1 MQNRFLGFIIT
12 KIVFVLTFFL
22 LTGFIT
28 TASAQQQQSFD
39 VTDYRIE
46 AQLLPATNRLQATT
60 DVTFVPKAEMRT
72 VTFELNGSLKVESV
86 QRVASTVT
94 APPVTTATPKNA
106 PRGVSP
112 VPPAAPQISS
122 GGVNLTFVQDQV
134 GVSNLGPNVRVEL
147 GEPVAAN
154 TPVTLRFRYAGT
166 LLTPEGGV
174 LATKRLAAVTDEIS
188 YLLYPARWFPFH
200 DYAADR
206 AASDITL
213 IVPAGLQA
221 VGYSEEP
228 VAASAG
234 GRYRFVN
241 RKPALIGNFA
251 VGKFSPKT
259 VRSGN
264 YEVQFFTRIGNDAR
278 IAEYGEALGRAL
290 QYYNQRFGANDTGNK
305 LSVVQIDDES
315 LDVYSAPG
323 MLFLSRKYF
332 ETPPQ
337 IISERL
343 QREAAYQWWGHTV
356 GLRSFD
362 DSWISQGLAEYS
374 ALELREQNAKGEEM
388 EAANRELL
396 ERALSFEQSASILR
410 APATLDDTTAA
421 YQYVMFYKGAAVY
434 RLLRE
439 TMGKEKFNQLLRTFL
454 NQYRGKGASIEDFEK
469 LASQVNGAN
478 LRYFFA
484 RWVDSTGVPEFNADY
499 QIIRTRS
506 GKFIARGTVKQN
518 YENLRLPVDIQLRAE
533 GGDSKV
539 HTVKI
544 DEQSEDFNIES
555 NGAPIEVVIDPQ
567 FKLLRIDQDLRV
579 SSIAR
584 RGIEQFKEGNYA
596 EAQQQFEAALKLDR
610 SNSWI
615 YYHLGLLFLEQR
627 NYDLAIENFKATLS
641 GNLRP
646 NWLEAWANIKMG
658 NAYDAKGDR
667 DRAISA
673 YQRAQKTG
681 INYDNAQTEVKKYLD
696 TPYDPRNST
705 TAAK

>member
-1 MQNRFLGFIIT
+1 MQNRFLGFIFT
-12 KIVFVLTFFL
+12 KIVFVLTLFL
-22 LTGFIT
+22 LTDFIT
-28 TASAQQQQSFD
+28 TASAQQKQSFD

-46 AQLLPATNRLQATT
+46 AQLVPDSNRLQATV

-86 QRVASTVT
+86 QRVGSAAT
-94 APPVTTATPKNA
+94 ALPAMTATPKTGA
-106 PRGVSP
+106 RQTRPTP
-112 VPPAAPQISS
+112 TIAPQVSAT
-122 GGVNLTFVQDQV
+122 GNLTFVQDQV
-134 GVSNLGPNVRVEL
+134 GVNNLGPNVRIEL
-147 GEPVAAN
+147 SEPAAAN

-174 LATKRLAAVTDEIS
+174 LATRRLAAVTGEIS

-228 VAASAG
+228 VAASSA

-241 RKPALIGNFA
+241 RKQGLIGNFA

-259 VRSGN
+259 VRTGN
-264 YEVQFFTRIGNDAR
+264 YEIQFFTRIGNDAR

-290 QYYNQRFGANDTGNK
+290 QFYNGRFGASDTGNK

-323 MLFLSRKYF
+323 VLFLSTKYF
-332 ETPPQ
+332 ENPPQ
-337 IISERL
+337 IVSERL

-356 GLRSFD
+356 GLKSFD
-362 DSWISQGLAEYS
+362 DAWISQGLAEYS
-374 ALELREQNAKGEEM
+374 ALELREQNAKGDDL

-439 TMGKEKFNQLLRTFL
+439 TMGKDKFNQLLRSFL
-454 NQYRGKGASIEDFEK
+454 NQYRGKQASIEDFEK
-469 LASQVNGAN
+469 LASQVQGSN

-484 RWVDSTGVPEFNADY
+484 RWVDSTGVPEFNADF
-499 QIIRTRS
+499 QIIRTRG

-518 YENLRLPVDIQLRAE
+518 YENLRLPVDVQLRAE
-533 GGDSKV
+533 GGDSKTQ
-539 HTVKI
+539 TVKI

-555 NGAPIEVVIDPQ
+555 NGAPVEVVIDPQ

-667 DRAISA
+667 DRAVSA

-681 INYDNAQTEVKKYLD
+681 INYDNAQNQVKKYLD
-696 TPYDPRNST
+696 TPYDPRNTT

>member
-1 MQNRFLGFIIT
+1 MQNRFLGFIFT
-12 KIVFVLTFFL
+12 KIVFVCAVL
-22 LTGFIT
+22 LTGFT
-28 TASAQQQQSFD
+28 AASAQQQQQNFD

-46 AQLLPATNRLQATT
+46 AQLVPASNRLQATA
-60 DVTFVPKAEMRT
+60 DVTFVPKSDMRA

-86 QRVASTVT
+86 QRVAGATTLPVATVAPKTAVRGARPT
-94 APPVTTATPKNA
+94 APAQTTTP
-106 PRGVSP
+106 
-112 VPPAAPQISS
+112 IS
-122 GGVNLTFVQDQV
+122 GANLIFVQDQV
-134 GVSNLGPNVRVEL
+134 GVGTLGPNVRVEL
-147 GEPVAAN
+147 GDVAVTAN
-154 TPVTLRFRYAGT
+154 TSVTLRFRYAGT
-166 LLTPEGGV
+166 LLTPEGGI
-174 LATKRLAAVTDEIS
+174 LANKRLAAVTDDIS
-188 YLLYPARWFPFH
+188 YLLYAARWFPFH

-213 IVPAGLQA
+213 VVPAGLQV

-228 VAASAG
+228 VASSGAT
-234 GRYRFVN
+234 RYRFVN

-251 VGKFSPKT
+251 VGKFSQKSL
-259 VRSGN
+259 RSGS
-264 YEVQFFTRIGNDAR
+264 YEIQFFTKIGNDAR
-278 IAEYGEALGRAL
+278 VAEYGENLGRAL
-290 QYYNQRFGANDTGNK
+290 QFYNTRFGANDTGNK
-305 LSVVQIDDES
+305 LAVVQIDDES

-323 MLFLSRKYF
+323 VLFLSNKYF

-337 IISERL
+337 NIAERL

-356 GLRSFD
+356 GLKSFD
-362 DSWISQGLAEYS
+362 DAWISQGLAEYS
-374 ALELREQNAKGEEM
+374 ALELREQTAKGDELENS
-388 EAANRELL
+388 NRELL
-396 ERALSFEQSASILR
+396 ERALSFEQTASLLN
-410 APATLDDTTAA
+410 APSKLDDTTAA

-439 TMGKEKFNQLLRTFL
+439 TMGKDKFNGLLRTFL
-454 NQYRGKGASIEDFEK
+454 NQYRGKAASIEDFEK
-469 LASQVNGAN
+469 LSSQVAGNN

-506 GKFIARGTVKQN
+506 GKFIARGTVKQT

-539 HTVKI
+539 QTVKI
-544 DEQSEDFNIES
+544 DEQSEDFNVES

-641 GNLRP
+641 GSLRP
-646 NWLEAWANIKMG
+646 TWLEAWANIKMG
-658 NAYDAKGDR
+658 NAYDSKGDR
-667 DRAISA
+667 DRAVSA

-681 INYDNAQTEVKKYLD
+681 INYDNAQTQTKKYLD
-696 TPYDPRNST
+696 TPYDPRNNT
-705 TAAK
+705 TAVK

>member
-1 MQNRFLGFIIT
+1 MQNRFLGFIFT
-12 KIVFVLTFFL
+12 KTVFVLTLFL
-22 LTGFIT
+22 LTGFIIA
-28 TASAQQQQSFD
+28 ASAQQQQSFD
-39 VTDYRIE
+39 VTDYRLE
-46 AQLLPATNRLQATT
+46 AQLVPATNRLQATV

-86 QRVASTVT
+86 QRVGSAAT
-94 APPVTTATPKNA
+94 ALPATTATPKTGARPTRPLPTA
-106 PRGVSP
+106 PPVS
-112 VPPAAPQISS
+112 AA
-122 GGVNLTFVQDQV
+122 GNLTFVQDQV
-134 GVSNLGPNVRVEL
+134 GVNNLGPNVRIEL
-147 GEPVAAN
+147 SEPATAN

-228 VAASAG
+228 VTASG

-241 RKPALIGNFA
+241 RKQGLIGNFA

-259 VRSGN
+259 VRTGN
-264 YEVQFFTRIGNDAR
+264 YEIQFFTRIGNDAR
-278 IAEYGEALGRAL
+278 IAEYGDALGRAL
-290 QYYNQRFGANDTGNK
+290 QFYNGRFGASDTGNK

-323 MLFLSRKYF
+323 VLFLSTKYF
-332 ETPPQ
+332 ENPPQ
-337 IISERL
+337 IINERL

-356 GLRSFD
+356 GLKSFD
-362 DSWISQGLAEYS
+362 DAWISQGLAEYS
-374 ALELREQNAKGEEM
+374 ALELREQNAKGDEL

-396 ERALSFEQSASILR
+396 ERALSFEQSASLIN
-410 APATLDDTTAA
+410 APKNLDDTTAA

-439 TMGKEKFNQLLRTFL
+439 TMGKDKFNQLLRTFL
-454 NQYRGKGASIEDFEK
+454 NQYRGKQASIEDFEK
-469 LASQVNGAN
+469 LASQVNGSN

-484 RWVDSTGVPEFNADY
+484 RWVDSTGVPEFNADF

-518 YENLRLPVDIQLRAE
+518 YENLRLPVDVQLRAE
-533 GGDSKV
+533 GGDSKTQ
-539 HTVKI
+539 TVKI
-544 DEQSEDFNIES
+544 DEQSEDFSIES
-555 NGAPIEVVIDPQ
+555 NGAPVEVVIDPQ

-667 DRAISA
+667 DRAVSA

-681 INYDNAQTEVKKYLD
+681 INYDNAQGEVKKFLD

-705 TAAK
+705 TASK

>member
-1 MQNRFLGFIIT
+1 MQNRFLGFIVT
-12 KIVFVLTFFL
+12 KTVFVLTFFL
-22 LTGFIT
+22 LTGFII
-28 TASAQQQQSFD
+28 TASAQQQPSFD

-46 AQLLPATNRLQATT
+46 AQFLPANNRLQVTA
-60 DVTFVPKAEMRT
+60 DVTFLPKADMRT

-86 QRVASTVT
+86 QRIGSSATVLPAATPAPKTVARPTARPAQT
-94 APPVTTATPKNA
+94 APPQTSGAT
-106 PRGVSP
+106 
-112 VPPAAPQISS
+112 
-122 GGVNLTFVQDQV
+122 LTFVQDQV

-147 GEPVAAN
+147 SESVAAN

-200 DYAADR
+200 NYAADK

-228 VAASAG
+228 VTASG

-241 RKPALIGNFA
+241 RKPGLIGNFA
-251 VGKFSPKT
+251 VGKFST
-259 VRSGN
+259 RNVRSGN
-264 YEVQFFTRIGNDAR
+264 YEVQFFTRVGNDAR
-278 IAEYGEALGRAL
+278 IGEYGEMLGRAL
-290 QYYNQRFGANDTGNK
+290 QFYNGRFGANDTGNK
-305 LSVVQIDDES
+305 FTVVQIDDES

-323 MLFLSRKYF
+323 MLFLSTRYF
-332 ETPPQ
+332 ENPPQ
-337 IISERL
+337 IIGERL

-356 GLRSFD
+356 GLKSFD
-362 DSWISQGLAEYS
+362 DAWISQGLAEYS
-374 ALELREQNAKGEEM
+374 ALELREQNAKAEEL
-388 EAANRELL
+388 EDANRELL
-396 ERALSFEQSASILR
+396 ERALSFEQTASILN
-410 APATLDDTTAA
+410 APSKLDDTTAA

-439 TMGKEKFNQLLRTFL
+439 TMGKDKFNQLLRTFL
-454 NQYRGKGASIEDFEK
+454 NQYRGKTASIEDFEK
-469 LASQVNGAN
+469 LASQVHGSN

-533 GGDSKV
+533 GGDSRV
-539 HTVKI
+539 QTVRI

-555 NGAPIEVVIDPQ
+555 NGAPVEVVIDPQ

-627 NYDLAIENFKATLS
+627 NYDLAIENFKATLT

-646 NWLEAWANIKMG
+646 NWLQVWAEIKMG

-667 DRAISA
+667 DRALSA

-681 INYDNAQTEVKKYLD
+681 INYDNAQNEAKKYID

>member
-1 MQNRFLGFIIT
+1 MQNRFLGFIVT
-12 KIVFVLTFFL
+12 KIAFVFAIFL
-22 LTGFIT
+22 LTGLT
-28 TASAQQQQSFD
+28 TLAQQQQNFD

-46 AQLLPATNRLQATT
+46 AQLVPSTNRLQATA
-60 DVTFVPKAEMRT
+60 DVTFIPKSDMRA

-86 QRVASTVT
+86 QRVAYSSALPAAST
-94 APPVTTATPKNA
+94 ARTATRGARPTTPA
-106 PRGVSP
+106 PT
-112 VPPAAPQISS
+112 AAPIS
-122 GGVNLTFVQDQV
+122 GANLTFVQDQV
-134 GVSNLGPNVRVEL
+134 GVNNLGPNVRVEL
-147 GEPVAAN
+147 GDVAVTAN

-174 LATKRLAAVTDEIS
+174 LANKRLAAVTDDIS
-188 YLLYPARWFPFH
+188 YLLYAARWFPFH
-200 DYAADR
+200 EYAADR

-213 IVPAGLQA
+213 IVPAGLQV

-228 VAASAG
+228 VASSGAT
-234 GRYRFVN
+234 RYRFVN

-259 VRSGN
+259 MRAGN
-264 YEVQFFTRIGNDAR
+264 YEIQFFTRIGNDAR
-278 IAEYGEALGRAL
+278 VTEYGENLGRAL
-290 QYYNQRFGANDTGNK
+290 QFYNTRFGANDTGNR
-305 LSVVQIDDES
+305 LAVVQIDDES

-323 MLFLSRKYF
+323 VLFLSNKYF
-332 ETPPQ
+332 EAPPQ
-337 IISERL
+337 NVIERL

-356 GLRSFD
+356 GLKSFD
-362 DSWISQGLAEYS
+362 DAWISQGLAEYS
-374 ALELREQNAKGEEM
+374 ALELREQTARGDDLENS
-388 EAANRELL
+388 NRELL
-396 ERALSFEQSASILR
+396 ERALSFEQSASILN
-410 APATLDDTTAA
+410 APSKLDDTTAA

-439 TMGKEKFNQLLRTFL
+439 TMGKDKFNQLLRTFL
-454 NQYRGKGASIEDFEK
+454 NQYRGKAASIEDFEK
-469 LASQVNGAN
+469 LASQVAGNN

-499 QIIRTRS
+499 QIIRTRG

-533 GGDSKV
+533 GGDSKLQ
-539 HTVKI
+539 TVKI
-544 DEQSEDFNIES
+544 DEQSEDFNVES
-555 NGAPIEVVIDPQ
+555 NGAPIEVLIDPQ
-567 FKLLRIDQDLRV
+567 YKLLRIDPDLRV

-646 NWLEAWANIKMG
+646 AWLEAWANIKMG

-681 INYDNAQTEVKKYLD
+681 INYDNAQTQTKKYLD
-696 TPYDPRNST
+696 TPYDPRNNT

>member
-1 MQNRFLGFIIT
+1 MQNRFLGFIFM
-12 KIVFVLTFFL
+12 KFVFVCAILL
-22 LTGFIT
+22 LTGFT
-28 TASAQQQQSFD
+28 TASAQQQQNFD

-46 AQLLPATNRLQATT
+46 AQLVPASNRLQATT
-60 DVTFVPKAEMRT
+60 DVTFVPKSDMRA

-86 QRVASTVT
+86 QRVVGAT
-94 APPVTTATPKNA
+94 AL
-106 PRGVSP
+106 
-112 VPPAAPQISS
+112 PPAATPRTVTRGARPVVATQTAAPIS
-122 GGVNLTFVQDQV
+122 GANLTFVQDQV
-134 GVSNLGPNVRVEL
+134 GVNNLGPNVRVEL
-147 GEPVAAN
+147 GDVAVTAN

-166 LLTPEGGV
+166 LLTPEGGI
-174 LATKRLAAVTDEIS
+174 LANKRLAAVTDDIS
-188 YLLYPARWFPFH
+188 YLLYAARWFPFH

-213 IVPAGLQA
+213 VVPAGLQV

-228 VAASAG
+228 VASSGAT
-234 GRYRFVN
+234 RYRFVN

-251 VGKFSPKT
+251 VGKFSQKSL
-259 VRSGN
+259 RSGS
-264 YEVQFFTRIGNDAR
+264 YEIQFFTKIGNDAR
-278 IAEYGEALGRAL
+278 VAEYGENLGRAL
-290 QYYNQRFGANDTGNK
+290 QFYNTRFGANDTGNK
-305 LSVVQIDDES
+305 LAVVQIDDES

-323 MLFLSRKYF
+323 VLFLSNKYF

-337 IISERL
+337 NIAERL

-356 GLRSFD
+356 GLKSFD
-362 DSWISQGLAEYS
+362 DAWISQGLAEYS
-374 ALELREQNAKGEEM
+374 ALELREQTAKGDELENS
-388 EAANRELL
+388 NRELL
-396 ERALSFEQSASILR
+396 ERALSFEQTASILN
-410 APATLDDTTAA
+410 APSKLDDTTAA

-439 TMGKEKFNQLLRTFL
+439 TMGKDKFNQLLRTFL
-454 NQYRGKGASIEDFEK
+454 NQYRGKSASIEDFEK
-469 LASQVNGAN
+469 LSSQVAGNN

-506 GKFIARGTVKQN
+506 GKFIARGTVKQT

-533 GGDSKV
+533 GGDSKIQ
-539 HTVKI
+539 TVKI
-544 DEQSEDFNIES
+544 DEQSEDFNVES

-641 GNLRP
+641 GSLRP
-646 NWLEAWANIKMG
+646 TWLEAWANIKMG
-658 NAYDAKGDR
+658 NAYDSKGDR
-667 DRAISA
+667 DRAVSA

-681 INYDNAQTEVKKYLD
+681 INYDNAQTQTKKYLD
-696 TPYDPRNST
+696 TPYDPRNNT
-705 TAAK
+705 TAAKE